1 VKQTRYRALVVNE
14 RLRLHALDCMLRS
27 MARSNPK
34 SIQELEAQKKA
45 IKEAAAAE
53 VAAIRKAT
61 AEMVAPLKPS
71 ERGLRALDIREQ
83 KRRENH
89 AKILIGVAMIHQCQ
103 ISEGSDGKFKALLE
117 EFYSDSPERLKAS
130 LFGLTLT
137 VKKPNSDQEQD

>member
-1 VKQTRYRALVVNE
+1 MLE
-14 RLRLHALDCMLRS
+14 R

-61 AEMVAPLKPS
+61 AEKVAALKSS
-71 ERGLRALDIREQ
+71 ERRLRALDIRER

-103 ISEGSDGKFKALLE
+103 ISEGSAGKFKALLE

-137 VKKPNSDQEQD
+137 VKKPSSDQEQD